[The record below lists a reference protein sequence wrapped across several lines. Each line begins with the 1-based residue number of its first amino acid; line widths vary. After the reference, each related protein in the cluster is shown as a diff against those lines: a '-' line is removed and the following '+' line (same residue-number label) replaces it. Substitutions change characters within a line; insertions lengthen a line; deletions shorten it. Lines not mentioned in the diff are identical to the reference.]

1 MDEIRIRVATLAD
14 LDAITANNIAMAA
27 ETENL
32 QLDPVR
38 ARSGVRRVLTDT
50 QRGTYFLAERE
61 GKVLGQLLITR
72 EWSDW
77 RDDWFWWLQ
86 SVYVV
91 PPARGS
97 GVYSVLH
104 HHVEQLARKSPGVCG
119 LRLYVHRQNAT
130 AVQIYQQLGM
140 RQTNY
145 DLMEVSWKGAP
156 QGGPARP

>member
-14 LDAITANNIAMAA
+14 LDTIAANNLAMAV

-38 ARSGVRRVLTDT
+38 SRSGVRRVLTDT
-50 QRGTYFLAERE
+50 QRGTYYLGERE
-61 GKVLGQLLITR
+61 GKVVGQLLITR

-86 SVYVV
+86 SVYVA
-91 PPARGS
+91 PEARGS
-97 GVYSVLH
+97 GVYSALH

-119 LRLYVHRQNAT
+119 LRLYVDRQNTT
-130 AVQIYQQLGM
+130 AIQIYQQLGM

-145 DLMEVSWKGAP
+145 DLMELAWKGPPHGP
-156 QGGPARP
+156 QQA